1 MKTII
6 TLLATTG
13 LLMTSCKKDENG
25 NIKIMMTDAPA
36 TYLQVNVDVKQARI
50 KYADDEGWTNLS
62 TNAGV
67 YNLLDLQ
74 NNVTTTIAD
83 EDDLKTGRVNQFR
96 LILGQ
101 NNTVMLSDSTVEP
114 LELSS
119 QDETGL
125 KLNLN
130 SNIESEKETIITVDF
145 DAGESVIENGNG
157 TFKLKPVLKTK
168 SVLNINI

>member
-6 TLLATTG
+6 TLLATTA

-25 NIKIMMTDAPA
+25 NVKIMMTDAPA
-36 TYLQVNVDVKQARI
+36 TYLQVNVDVQQARI

-145 DAGESVIENGNG
+145 DAGESVIENDNG